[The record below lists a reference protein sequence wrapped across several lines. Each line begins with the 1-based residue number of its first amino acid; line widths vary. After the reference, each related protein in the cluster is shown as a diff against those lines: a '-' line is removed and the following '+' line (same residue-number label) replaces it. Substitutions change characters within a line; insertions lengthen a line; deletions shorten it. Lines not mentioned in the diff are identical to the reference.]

1 MARALI
7 KHRPHALLISGYSC
21 PESLVA
27 LAWAR
32 YMGRPAVLMS
42 DTQSGDRP
50 RIRWKETLKKMLVRS
65 FDTALVAGPRQCD
78 YLVGLGLP
86 PERIVQGCN
95 AVDNTFYAERSTAF
109 KRDPAGRSGL
119 PVRNYFLAVSRFAPE
134 KNLPCLI
141 RAYATYRRR
150 VSDEHAWDL
159 VLCGDGP
166 EAARIDAVIQENGL
180 SHAIHHPGFLQ
191 ADELVRWYAFAS
203 GFVLPSLIEPWGL
216 VVNEAAAC
224 GLPLLISDRAGSA
237 EVLVPRAANTTG
249 RRFDPTD
256 ESDLASALA
265 WLSRL
270 PRSEWEGLG
279 GAPRN
284 SWASGASSGS
294 HRVRPEA
301 LDRAFTIIS
310 YNRSSSPIRHHG
322 QWKPVRMSGGAL
334 AATFLK
340 SLRRRP
346 ANGLNYRIETF
357 LGRGSEGGS
366 AARGGFGGRERQRL
380 RRGGV
385 PDRPGAAKISGPL
398 PVPPPRPIHA
408 PLDFGGAGKGARG
421 SLLPDVRVRD
431 DDAGGLL

>member
-1 MARALI
+1 MITLGVEFTNFGPYHLARLRTLASTALRSGIRLIAFEVAGAERRYPWRVSRQAEPFTWLTLFPNRALETVPRSVCARAMALALI
-7 KHRPHALLISGYSC
+7 KHRPHALLIAGYSR

-86 PERIVQGCN
+86 PDRIVQGYY

-109 KRDPAGRSGL
+109 RRDPAGRSGL

-141 RAYATYRRR
+141 RAYAAYRRR
-150 VSDEHAWDL
+150 VPDEHAWDL

-180 SHAIHHPGFLQ
+180 SHAIHRPGFLQ

-256 ESDLASALA
+256 ESDLALALA

-279 GAPRN
+279 RRAAELVSQWGPERFAQGAL
-284 SWASGASSGS
+284 
-294 HRVRPEA
+294 EA
-301 LDRAFTIIS
+301 LDLAFTIIS
-310 YNRSSSPIRHHG
+310 KYILEIDH
-322 QWKPVRMSGGAL
+322 
-334 AATFLK
+334 
-340 SLRRRP
+340 RRRYD
-346 ANGLNYRIETF
+346 AH
-357 LGRGSEGGS
+357 
-366 AARGGFGGRERQRL
+366 AR
-380 RRGGV
+380 
-385 PDRPGAAKISGPL
+385 
-398 PVPPPRPIHA
+398 
-408 PLDFGGAGKGARG
+408 
-421 SLLPDVRVRD
+421 
-431 DDAGGLL
+431 